1 MASTRLAS
9 TTSRGA
15 RTLAYE
21 GLQVATLQEA
31 TDRLEAA
38 GVVLAPGFEDF
49 AELCSIR
56 QVCGMGG
63 MAGGVGMNRN
73 LSHHSSAP
81 PYLSHHITPCPNPSF
96 HSIPTPSLHSI
107 PPPSLHALYH
117 SPLHPLPLNPQSLTP
132 PPSPPT
138 PHPPGVRTSA
148 ALGVES
154 GGWMVVAGLLSTAG
168 ALIVPWL
175 TGQHP
180 PLRTANERKVE
191 EGTAWAAAS
200 IVCAT
205 VRAASGRLDS
215 GGGFLRGVS
224 PGKKRRH
231 HSRGHRGDASML
243 QPPQSKAMVAQQ
255 ELGKAGQLCEVG
267 VVLHFER
274 REGEVKFEDEHTH
287 RAKDRDW
294 TAAPPGALLRRG
306 CIRSRLLRS
315 RLLLLCNLVEGIPLA
330 ALTVYLEHGEMSRR
344 VAEPRADLR

>member
-107 PPPSLHALYH
+107 PTPSQVRLYILTH
-117 SPLHPLPLNPQSLTP
+117 GLKPVVRHFLRKAGLGHIEVLGNDLSIGDDGAWRVLFRDDSPSGERSL
-132 PPSPPT
+132 
-138 PHPPGVRTSA
+138 GLGAGWR
-148 ALGVES
+148 GVERGGS
-154 GGWMVVAGLLSTAG
+154 GWSGVEQSG
-168 ALIVPWL
+168 
-175 TGQHP
+175 
-180 PLRTANERKVE
+180 ER
-191 EGTAWAAAS
+191 WD
-200 IVCAT
+200 VCG
-205 VRAASGRLDS
+205 V
-215 GGGFLRGVS
+215 GG
-224 PGKKRRH
+224 
-231 HSRGHRGDASML
+231 
-243 QPPQSKAMVAQQ
+243 
-255 ELGKAGQLCEVG
+255 
-267 VVLHFER
+267 
-274 REGEVKFEDEHTH
+274 
-287 RAKDRDW
+287 
-294 TAAPPGALLRRG
+294 
-306 CIRSRLLRS
+306 
-315 RLLLLCNLVEGIPLA
+315 
-330 ALTVYLEHGEMSRR
+330 
-344 VAEPRADLR
+344 